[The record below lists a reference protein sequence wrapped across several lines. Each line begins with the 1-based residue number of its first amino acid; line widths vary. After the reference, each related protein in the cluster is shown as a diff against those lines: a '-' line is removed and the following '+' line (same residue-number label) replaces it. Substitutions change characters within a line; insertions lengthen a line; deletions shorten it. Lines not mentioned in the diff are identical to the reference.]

1 MAQWTLLLF
10 SLCGLVHGQGIQPPS
25 LHDCCQDGRNRALGG
40 QDCTVLP
47 LISSSQT
54 CRITQEQ
61 CCAAAVGDNLCDS
74 GVSIARTTGDCERPF
89 FQGGSCQ
96 TLISKVCCDCCMLG
110 LMEASRHPRCEFQ
123 GLLLGSQCAHT
134 ARACCKKSTTD
145 EVKVSNCSQ
154 LCVGHGKC
162 ACRDGYHLQRD
173 GVSCEDVNECLTGR
187 HNCVLGHMCI
197 NTEGSF
203 RCQREANC
211 GTGYELSD
219 NNSCKDIDECALGL
233 HNCGPAFMCTNTE
246 GSFRCHPKERCGP
259 GFIQDAVGSCIDINE
274 CMAFISP
281 CLSSQTCVNTVGSY
295 TCRRNTVTCGRGY
308 HLTEDG
314 TRCEDVDECRTG
326 NVCGSHACV
335 NLVGSY
341 RCECRRGFNFNSITK
356 LCEDINEC
364 RHYSGRLCA
373 HKCDNTE
380 GSYQCS
386 CTAGFKLSSD
396 GRNCEDVNECDAKP
410 CSQECANVYGSYQCY
425 CRRGYQLSDNDGI
438 TCEDIDE
445 CALPTGAHVCSYR
458 CVNAPGSFYCTCPTT
473 GYKLA
478 PNGRTCQDID
488 ECAAESHSC
497 AASESCFN
505 VLGGFRCVS
514 FKCPPHFRKTDHGR
528 CDRVT
533 CEFTQDAASCFLLP
547 LRISFYNISF
557 PTNTPVPADVFR
569 IGPSNSV
576 PGDEMLFSIV
586 SGNEA
591 GYFTVQQ
598 QAHGGVISL
607 QRALSEAQDF
617 FLTVEMRLIRYG
629 TAHVYM
635 AKIAVFVTHEQPI
648 HPSTTFPY

>member
-10 SLCGLVHGQGIQPPS
+10 SLCGLVHGQGKSSPPS

-96 TLISKVCCDCCMLG
+96 TLISKVTSVNSSFYLG
-110 LMEASRHPRCEFQ
+110 YVSPFRSGTRGASF
-123 GLLLGSQCAHT
+123 
-134 ARACCKKSTTD
+134 RACCWGAI
-145 EVKVSNCSQ
+145 SNCSQ

-259 GFIQDAVGSCIDINE
+259 GFIQDAVGSCIGEFCIV
-274 CMAFISP
+274 IVP

-514 FKCPPHFRKTDHGR
+514 FKCPPHFRKTDHGNDASLSMR
-528 CDRVT
+528 CIKACQADDVSCALNPVHLITHSFLSLPTFRDLGEPEEIVFLRT
-533 CEFTQDAASCFLLP
+533 VAAAHPTLSATDVVFDILTADDKF
-547 LRISFYNISF
+547 SF
-557 PTNTPVPADVFR
+557 DVVKR
-569 IGPSNSV
+569 SHQGMIMGVVRQIKPIIGPRDLVLEVALN
-576 PGDEMLFSIV
+576 
-586 SGNEA
+586 
-591 GYFTVQQ
+591 YFKS
-598 QAHGGVISL
+598 GVISH
-607 QRALSEAQDF
+607 RNVVIIHIFISEF
-617 FLTVEMRLIRYG
+617 WW
-629 TAHVYM
+629 
-635 AKIAVFVTHEQPI
+635 
-648 HPSTTFPY
+648 